1 MSHTGCRVRS
11 VRALRPTA
19 GLRFVRLALDAVA
32 KANAALAKRLK
43 ARRMTWPSV
52 LSCFRVSRCI
62 SRVARPSHGRLA
74 DAVGGQ
80 KPAISPAASC
90 RAGRAEWATPRAR
103 NQWEPAPIAGVSH
116 LRRARP
122 CRLGALTPTPR
133 RVPVGA
139 GRAAR
144 RRRARPHVDRTAL
157 RRRAAVRARW
167 HGGTVGGGCGLC
179 GARAR
184 ARLCVCE
191 CL

>member
-1 MSHTGCRVRS
+1 MRT
-11 VRALRPTA
+11 TA
-19 GLRFVRLALDAVA
+19 GFRFVRLALDAVA

-52 LSCFRVSRCI
+52 LCCFRVSRCI

-74 DAVGGQ
+74 DAVGEQ

-103 NQWEPAPIAGVSH
+103 NQWESRRHRRGFPLTPSAAVPAWCAKADAAAVGSPSAQAVQ
-116 LRRARP
+116 LDV
-122 CRLGALTPTPR
+122 GALVRTWIERLFADALPC
-133 RVPVGA
+133 
-139 GRAAR
+139 AR
-144 RRRARPHVDRTAL
+144 SL
-157 RRRAAVRARW
+157 
-167 HGGTVGGGCGLC
+167 GGTVGGGCGLC